1 MNNVKLFK
9 HFGEKKILEIIKKAL
24 VNGKEHDLDK
34 SFNIDDV
41 HIKDK
46 ALLVYYSSEISNRFA
61 IYNDFALII
70 GFIYSFLIGEFE
82 DNGIYNIGVH
92 TQFTDKSEL
101 YILSP
106 IESAKAISEGN
117 AIYWL
122 KNSIVNENLTYPAD
136 SYLLVEGES
145 EIEAFPILFKSI
157 NIEIEKY
164 KIQIIPYSKQNL
176 RTMLSVLNIKKE
188 LFFLVCDFDKS
199 REIQDL
205 VREGLLNDNYHI
217 FKQGEFED
225 YIDPASLI
233 KILKNFT
240 PDINIQSEYIEKDR
254 EKNIGTSKIVAKYYY
269 QESIQNQCPSKP
281 EVARKIAEYWVNTEI
296 PSEFGNVMTKMLNIS
311 SDKNITEQNISLGVP
326 KQPGNL

>member
-1 MNNVKLFK
+1 MDDVKLFK
-9 HFGEKKILEIIKKAL
+9 QFGEKQILEIIKQAL
-24 VNGKEHDLDK
+24 ISGRENGLDK

-41 HIKDK
+41 RLKNN
-46 ALLVYYSSEISNRFA
+46 ALLVYYNSEISNRFA

-92 TQFTDKSEL
+92 TKFTDKSEL

-122 KNSIVNENLTYPAD
+122 KNSIVNENLIYPAD

-157 NIEIEKY
+157 NIEIEQY

-176 RTMLSVLNIKKE
+176 RTMLTVLNIKNE
-188 LFFLVCDFDKS
+188 PFLLVCDNDKLK
-199 REIQDL
+199 EIQDL
-205 VREGLLNDNYHI
+205 VREGLLDSNYHI
-217 FKQGEFED
+217 LTKGEFED
-225 YIDPASLI
+225 YIDSTSLI
-233 KILKNFT
+233 EILKSFT
-240 PDINIQSEYIEKDR
+240 LDINLQSEYIEENRKR
-254 EKNIGTSKIVAKYYY
+254 NIGTSKIVAKFYHE
-269 QESIQNQCPSKP
+269 ESIHNQCPSKP
-281 EVARKIAEYWVNTEI
+281 DVAKKIAEYWVSNEI
-296 PSEFGNVMTKMLNIS
+296 PNEFKDIMTKMLNITEPVS
-311 SDKNITEQNISLGVP
+311 SGDNQG
-326 KQPGNL
+326 